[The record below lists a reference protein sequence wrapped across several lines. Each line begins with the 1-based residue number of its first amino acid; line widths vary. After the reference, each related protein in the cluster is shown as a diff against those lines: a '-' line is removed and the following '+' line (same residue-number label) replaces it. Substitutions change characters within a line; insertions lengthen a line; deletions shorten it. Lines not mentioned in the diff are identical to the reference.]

1 MMGIIKIKGSHEI
14 VKQIINIVNLFI
26 EMIAIILNFNKFG
39 DVTNA
44 IPNVIKIIINLN
56 ILRNL
61 YIQISPIISVYDK
74 KRIAN
79 ITMSRILQISIIS
92 TLQD

>member
-79 ITMSRILQISIIS
+79 IIMSRILQISIIS